1 MSYGARNSKAA
12 QEYADKRA
20 ASIKISQENRLKRK
34 SNDEINHITNNNN
47 SSSLLTINNYNNQLQ
62 SINKEF
68 SEVPS
73 NVDVYSY
80 GDYCERIIVR
90 NPNKVNTNTTLST
103 QKQLHNEYQHINNN
117 NNCIYLNPP
126 IDSCGMLYDISDRP
140 ILCSSMTHKE
150 IVFGSADHALYSIP
164 LTSHTNTKTSAI
176 KPSRLSSN
184 SSSSDVNNN
193 VMSMSSYITMYSK
206 SFGHTDWVTSLAH
219 LVRVYTNKK
228 HVCMYACMYVCMYL
242 CTSVDS

>member
-20 ASIKISQENRLKRK
+20 ASIKISQENRLKRQ

-73 NVDVYSY
+73 NVDVGYSY

-90 NPNKVNTNTTLST
+90 NPNIVNTYTTLST
-103 QKQLHNEYQHINNN
+103 QKQIHNEYQHINNN

-126 IDSCGMLYDISDRP
+126 IDSNGMLYDISDRP
-140 ILCSSMTHKE
+140 ILCSSMTHNE

-164 LTSHTNTKTSAI
+164 FTSHSNTKTNAI
-176 KPSRLSSN
+176 KLSHSSSSSNASN
-184 SSSSDVNNN
+184 SSASNPNYN
-193 VMSMSSYITMYSK
+193 IMSKSSYITMYSK

-219 LVRVYTNKK
+219 LVRTCV
-228 HVCMYACMYVCMYL
+228 
-242 CTSVDS
+242 SS